1 MSVEARD
8 QLAEAAIRS
17 VARDCGSLSMEC
29 SDVTGYVNGV
39 SGRLHDHL
47 KLLDELEEVTTRLLG
62 DQAQVASSTGEAR
75 LLSEQASN
83 KLDAGRIVIEETIA
97 GFKDITDLVA
107 KLGER
112 MATFA
117 EAMHQVRNVSLTI
130 EAIAR
135 KTNMLSLNAT
145 IEAARAGDAGRG
157 FAVVAAE
164 VKKLAQDTSAATH
177 QITATVGQLTRE
189 ASAVTSEI
197 QSGVERSRAAEA
209 GFGKVS
215 ETVSQVSE
223 LVEKVDLR
231 SDEIAQS
238 THLIHSSV
246 ERVKA
251 GLTNFGGGMRA
262 NGTELEKAQRRLSQL
277 ERLSNTMLDTLA
289 NSGAEIDDTPLVKMA
304 GHAGAEMA
312 REIEAGIARGEISI
326 EAVFDK
332 NYRMIPGSDPARYDN
347 LFADFA
353 DSHIR
358 KHLDRIKQGD
368 ERIIG
373 AAIVDRNGYLPT
385 HLSERSLPPSSDPV
399 WNDAHCRNRRIFMDE
414 TTANALRNERPT
426 LGTYRME
433 LGDRFVPV
441 KNVFIP
447 LFVHG
452 RRWGNFEIAYRDDQD
467 PR

>member
-1 MSVEARD
+1 MPIEALD
-8 QLAEAAIRS
+8 QNSAIRS

-29 SDVTGYVNGV
+29 SDVTGYVTGV

-83 KLDAGRIVIEETIA
+83 KLEAGRQVIEETIA
-97 GFKDITDLVA
+97 SFKGITDLVMQ
-107 KLGER
+107 LGDR
-112 MATFA
+112 MASFA
-117 EAMHQVRNVSLTI
+117 EAMDQVRTVSLSI
-130 EAIAR
+130 EGIAR

-164 VKKLAQDTSAATH
+164 VKKLAHDTSAATH
-177 QITATVGQLTRE
+177 QITSTVGHLARE
-189 ASAVTSEI
+189 ANAVTSEI
-197 QSGVERSRAAEA
+197 KQGVERSRAAGA
-209 GFGKVS
+209 GFEKIS
-215 ETVSQVSE
+215 ETVTEVSG
-223 LVEKVDLR
+223 LVEEVDLR

-238 THLIHSSV
+238 TNLIHSSV

-262 NGTELEKAQRRLSQL
+262 NGTELEKAQRRLSDL

-289 NSGAEIDDTPLVKMA
+289 NSGAEIDDTPLLQMA
-304 GHAGAEMA
+304 QQAAAQMVQEV
-312 REIEAGIARGEISI
+312 ELGIARGEVGV
-326 EAVFDK
+326 EAVFDQG
-332 NYRMIPGSDPARYDN
+332 YRLIPGSNPPRYDN

-353 DSHIR
+353 DAHIR
-358 KHLDRIKQGD
+358 QHLDKIKRGD

-385 HLSERSLPPSSDPV
+385 HLSERSLAPSSDPV

-414 TTANALRNERPT
+414 TTAKALSNDRPT

-433 LGDRFVPV
+433 LGDHFVAV
-441 KNVFIP
+441 KNVFMP
-447 LFVHG
+447 LVIRG
-452 RRWGNFEIAYRDDQD
+452 RRWGNFELAYRDD
-467 PR
+467 RASAR